1 MSGPGDNAGG
11 PGYLLQFMAPHVT
24 TENSGRGFATDRD
37 A

>member
-1 MSGPGDNAGG
+1 MSGSGDKAGR
-11 PGYLLQFMAPHVT
+11 PGYLLQFMAPRVT